1 MRAPSVPPN
10 ASVDLR
16 SETGRALAKSALW
29 MIVGYIGASTFTFG
43 LLSWV
48 HAEGS
53 ALSALA
59 FVLAGG
65 GFAAYA
71 WRSAYRVVA
80 QIDAPVVAPSHQVR
94 STSGLTTLIGAPDA

>member
-1 MRAPSVPPN
+1 MRVHLISPAN

-16 SETGRALAKSALW
+16 SHVGRALAKSAMWL
-29 MIVGYIGASTFTFG
+29 IVGYIGASALTFG
-43 LLSWV
+43 LLSLF

-65 GFAAYA
+65 GLAAYA
-71 WRSAYRVVA
+71 WRRGYRVLDR
-80 QIDAPVVAPSHQVR
+80 IDAPVVAPHLKFAAR
-94 STSGLTTLIGAPDA
+94 PD

>member
-1 MRAPSVPPN
+1 MRAHSAPPN

-29 MIVGYIGASTFTFG
+29 MIGGYIGASTFTFG
-43 LLSWV
+43 LLSLV

-53 ALSALA
+53 VLSALA

-71 WRSAYRVVA
+71 WRSAYRAVD

-94 STSGLTTLIGAPDA
+94 STSGLTTLTGVPDA